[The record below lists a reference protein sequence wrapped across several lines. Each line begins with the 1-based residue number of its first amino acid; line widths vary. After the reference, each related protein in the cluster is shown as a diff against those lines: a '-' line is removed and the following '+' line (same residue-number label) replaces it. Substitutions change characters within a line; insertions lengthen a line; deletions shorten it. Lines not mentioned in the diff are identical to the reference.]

1 MLGQA
6 RAHPRVGGEN
16 AFAGH
21 MPRRSRGS
29 SPRGRGKHR
38 LHHVEPLP
46 VGLIPAWAGKTG
58 HSRQGTTRGRAHPRV
73 GRENPSTQADGSV
86 LSGSSP
92 RGRGKL
98 VSSSD
103 NDGTNGLIP
112 AWAGKTRSPATCP
125 GVHAAHP
132 RVGGE
137 NIVCTTWSRC
147 P

>member
-73 GRENPSTQADGSV
+73 GGENPSTQADGSV

-92 RGRGKL
+92 RGRGKPRPSKPL
-98 VSSSD
+98 PLPC
-103 NDGTNGLIP
+103 GLIP
-112 AWAGKTRSPATCP
+112 AWAGKTVGACAASTT
-125 GVHAAHP
+125 GWAHP

-137 NIVCTTWSRC
+137 NERE
-147 P
+147 